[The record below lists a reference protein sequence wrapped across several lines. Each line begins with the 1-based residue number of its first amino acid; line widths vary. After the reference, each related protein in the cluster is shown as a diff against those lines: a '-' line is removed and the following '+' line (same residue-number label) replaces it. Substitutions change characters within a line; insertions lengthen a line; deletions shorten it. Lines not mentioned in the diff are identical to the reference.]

1 MKTKRLMILAIVL
14 AAVLIL
20 PVGAKAC
27 LISVTVQV
35 TAGNQAFD
43 QTFTGDAVATA
54 DGRFECVL
62 VGQDVA
68 TFDEG
73 AITYLKVFKNADPEV
88 GVEFGVRA
96 GGSAATISILSDVVS
111 FGPLVNPM
119 AYASAGVTLTNIAP
133 AGATITGLFGDGQ
146 THQARYNGTR
156 VFANLVDTF
165 VVPSTGTVVNEE
177 EYGNESS
184 MITINDT
191 LTSIESEFRFR
202 LSARDSASGSSTF
215 VVTPE
220 PATVCLFGLGALSLL
235 RKRKTV

>member
-1 MKTKRLMILAIVL
+1 
-14 AAVLIL
+14 
-20 PVGAKAC
+20 
-27 LISVTVQV
+27 
-35 TAGNQAFD
+35 
-43 QTFTGDAVATA
+43 
-54 DGRFECVL
+54 L

-220 PATVCLFGLGALSLL
+220 PATVCLLGLGALSLL